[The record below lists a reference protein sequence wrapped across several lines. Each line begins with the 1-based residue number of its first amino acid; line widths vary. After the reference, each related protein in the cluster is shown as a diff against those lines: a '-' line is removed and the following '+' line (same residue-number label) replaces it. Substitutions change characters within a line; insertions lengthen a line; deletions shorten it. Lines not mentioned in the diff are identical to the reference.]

1 MKQRFTKRTRLV
13 SALLTL
19 AMVFT
24 FLPFS
29 ALAANTASTGIAF
42 NSPDFKLNF
51 PDEEFRSFLINH
63 CDTNNDGVLDVDI
76 KSMTIP
82 TGYAIKSLKGIQH
95 FEALEKL
102 DCHGIGL
109 TELNVSL
116 NYKLSELDCSG
127 NQLKEYLPILSSGL
141 KKLNCSNNRLTHMD
155 LGRRSGLNLEE
166 VDCSN
171 NEIRNIVMDS
181 VGELVKFDCS
191 NNDLMALDV
200 SQCFMLE
207 ELNCSGNQLME
218 LNVGNQTQLTQL
230 NCSKNKLTELNV
242 KQNGGLTSLIC
253 NDNQLTTLN
262 LSQNHS
268 LSNLNCARN
277 RLACLDVTG
286 ISGTITADGNRCPIA
301 VRTDGTF
308 DLTTLPGFE
317 VSKATFLNGGS
328 ASGTTLSVNAG
339 ANEVSYQYDCGNG
352 VNPTFIFETSLPI
365 NEDNFPDDNFRDY
378 IKTYIASGSNV
389 LTVEKRSKVDTIK
402 VEGKN
407 ISRLEGIEAF
417 PNLTEL
423 DCGNNSIQNLDLR
436 QNPML
441 KTLKCNKNQLTQLD
455 LSKNPDIDYLNCSD
469 NQLEQLDVS
478 HLKLDYLYCSNNKL
492 EQLDVK
498 NSKWLRELDC
508 SKNEL
513 TGLDVDVTH
522 KPNLIRV
529 ECQNNQ
535 LTSLILGENKG
546 LEKLNCAHNQLTQLN
561 LNNMISLKELNCSNN
576 QLTVLDVSSSPDLTT
591 LVLKNNHLTSLNLD
605 NNPKLELTTYTD
617 IYHSDFNNVY
627 TVTLNPDRTFDLST
641 LPGNFEIN
649 RVTEWI
655 NGNANGYILTVN
667 EGTNVVYYGYQCI
680 TGMLDVGFTLNVTGT
695 GGSTGGGSTG
705 GGTVPPVTP
714 PSGGGSTIPPEA
726 GKYQLTVTDGVAT
739 VNGITSDVLNVK
751 PGDTVT
757 LTADTTKFPENEEF
771 GWWEITPYGSVSN
784 TLTGQY
790 QRTATFKMP
799 NENVSARAMSK
810 SAGVSTGGDDGGGGG
825 GAAILLVGGAAVAGL
840 VGYGVYSYVSEQQ
853 LKALLPEGVAMPE
866 NRAQTALLLWNTA
879 GRPEPAEAPAFKD
892 VADPDTA
899 KAAQWCVEHGLMDR
913 KLGGRFA
920 PDNSDPAY
928 KTLNAYQQLVG

>member
-1 MKQRFTKRTRLV
+1 MKQRFSKRTRLV

-498 NSKWLRELDC
+498 NSKWLGELDC

-714 PSGGGSTIPPEA
+714 PSGGSTIPPEA

-784 TLTGQY
+784 TMTGQY